1 MKRVY
6 RAWSHCLLGKIASCE
21 ILELV
26 QKWILFSG
34 ACPALLFWAVG
45 WTLADKIP
53 ALMAQ

>member
-26 QKWILFSG
+26 QERIRILCSET
-34 ACPALLFWAVG
+34 CLALSLGVVG
-45 WTLADKIP
+45 
-53 ALMAQ
+53 

>member
-26 QKWILFSG
+26 QERILCSE
-34 ACPALLFWAVG
+34 ARLALSLGVVG
-45 WTLADKIP
+45 
-53 ALMAQ
+53 